1 MAGAVACVF
10 PGQGSQYVGM
20 GRDLYQAY
28 PLVSETFAQA
38 SELLGFDLAALCFEG
53 PEEALTDT
61 LNAQPAILT
70 LSVALWWVLLR
81 EDPFNSRPPLF
92 LAGHSL
98 GEYSA
103 LVAAGALEFADALR
117 LVRRRGELMQAAGR
131 ERPGGMAAVIGLDA
145 SSVDELCARARA
157 ETGGVVQ
164 AANYNSPG
172 QIVISGDRAS
182 LERAVALAEEGGARR
197 VIPLA
202 VSVASHSPLMAG
214 AAEAFREVLEAAP
227 IQVAQP
233 PIVANVSALPIREP
247 EEIRRELVAQLTSP
261 VRWVESVE
269 YMVAQGVGTFIEV
282 GPGNVLRGLIRRIN
296 GRVGRKGVE
305 DILHSIKRSPE
316 P

>member
-103 LVAAGALEFADALR
+103 L
-117 LVRRRGELMQAAGR
+117 
-131 ERPGGMAAVIGLDA
+131 
-145 SSVDELCARARA
+145 
-157 ETGGVVQ
+157 
-164 AANYNSPG
+164 
-172 QIVISGDRAS
+172 
-182 LERAVALAEEGGARR
+182 LERWSLQMPCGW
-197 VIPLA
+197 
-202 VSVASHSPLMAG
+202 SVA
-214 AAEAFREVLEAAP
+214 EV
-227 IQVAQP
+227 
-233 PIVANVSALPIREP
+233 S
-247 EEIRRELVAQLTSP
+247 
-261 VRWVESVE
+261 
-269 YMVAQGVGTFIEV
+269 
-282 GPGNVLRGLIRRIN
+282 
-296 GRVGRKGVE
+296 
-305 DILHSIKRSPE
+305 
-316 P
+316 